1 MGRSSD
7 ARERLLDSAAQ
18 LILRRGYADIGV
30 AEICASADVR
40 KGSFYHFFES
50 KQALTIEV
58 IGEYW
63 DCQRAGWNSILG
75 GESPALQRIEN
86 LFRAQAEG
94 QRVSKAES
102 GFVDGCLLGN
112 LALELSNQD
121 AVVAAR
127 LGEIF
132 DEQIKLLEEVLT
144 EAADEGE
151 IPATSTG
158 STKARALLA
167 QLEGSVMFAKLA
179 NDPSLLDDLWA
190 NTSLLLKTGSA
201 VN

>member
-18 LILRRGYADIGV
+18 LILRRGYAAIGV

-58 IGEYW
+58 IDEYW
-63 DCQRAGWNSILG
+63 SCQRTGWEAILG
-75 GESPALQRIEN
+75 SESTALQRIEN

-94 QRVSKAES
+94 QRVSKASS

-121 AVVAAR
+121 AVVASR
-127 LGEIF
+127 LTAIF

-144 EAADEGE
+144 EAAEHGD

-158 STKARALLA
+158 PAKARALLA

-190 NTSLLLKTGSA
+190 NTSLLLKTGSTA
-201 VN
+201 N